1 MDLLR
6 HPSSK
11 SANAS
16 HSSDSL
22 NSLNPI
28 NPLNSFQNDPD
39 TNALNWEDI
48 QWQIPA
54 ASEPNHPL
62 ELIKNCLNSDS
73 DLDPYDQIDMQFNIY
88 MESLKKRFKELS
100 R

>member
-1 MDLLR
+1 MDQSL
-6 HPSSK
+6 
-11 SANAS
+11 
-16 HSSDSL
+16 L
-22 NSLNPI
+22 NSSASPN
-28 NPLNSFQNDPD
+28 NTAQNNS
-39 TNALNWEDI
+39 LNWEDI

-62 ELIKNCLNSDS
+62 ELIKNCLEANS
-73 DLDPYDQIDMQFNIY
+73 DLDPYDQIDKQFNIY